1 MIEKAL
7 RYLNSLTIPNI
18 REINGQTYTDK
29 PLTRVKYNPKA
40 EPLHLTTLGS
50 LLDYISSGLDDL
62 GSRQLIIH
70 IQSPTH
76 VEVFSALDNERDR
89 ETLVIVDA
97 NIPQIVFGSYIDHES
112 FCVALQSK
120 FVDDPETDR
129 ALILKFAGTVEA
141 GSVAEYGDDGVSQ
154 KAVVKTGIASK
165 DAALVPS
172 PARLMPYRT
181 FLEVPQ
187 PASSFIFRMKQDK
200 YDVIQCALF
209 EADGGAWKL
218 SAMQL
223 IKEYLSEEL
232 ADYPNFTIIS

>member
-7 RYLNSLTIPNI
+7 KYLAGLSTPNI

-40 EPLHLTTLGS
+40 EPLRLTTLGS

-62 GSRQLIIH
+62 GERQLIIH
-70 IQSPTH
+70 VQSPTR

-97 NIPQIVFGSYIDHES
+97 SVPQIVFGSYIDHES
-112 FCVALQSK
+112 FCVAMQSK

-129 ALILKFAGTVEA
+129 ALLLKFAGTVEA

-165 DAALVPS
+165 GDALVPS
-172 PARLMPYRT
+172 PVSLRPYRT

-200 YDVIQCALF
+200 YDGIQCALF

-218 SAMQL
+218 NAMQL
-223 IKEYLSEEL
+223 IKDYLIEEL
-232 ADYPNFTIIS
+232 TDYPNFTIIS